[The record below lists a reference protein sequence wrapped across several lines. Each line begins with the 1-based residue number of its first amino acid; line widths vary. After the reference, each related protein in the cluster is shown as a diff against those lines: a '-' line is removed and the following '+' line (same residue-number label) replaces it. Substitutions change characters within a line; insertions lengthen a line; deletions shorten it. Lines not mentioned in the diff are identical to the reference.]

1 VSVKTSDDVR
11 AMRPLNVLMVST
23 SYPAN
28 LKDWRGLFIRH
39 LADALGRREDLHLS
53 LWAPP
58 GEVHPRIARACTP
71 AEDAWL
77 ANLVQRGGIAHLL
90 RTNKLAGVAAG
101 IALLRKLA
109 GVFRREPADVYH
121 INWLQNALSLPPNRR
136 PALISVLGADMRLL
150 KLPMMRSLVRRV
162 CRKRSVVICPN
173 ADWMVPS
180 LRTTFGDVAQIQV
193 VPFGIDPC
201 WYAMSRQFEQ
211 QTQPNWLVISRI
223 TRDKLGD
230 LFEWCAPQFSTGQRK
245 LHLFGPMLESIGI
258 PAWVDYHG
266 PAAAGDLCETWF
278 PKAQGLI
285 TLSRHAEG
293 RPQVMLE
300 AMAAGLPI
308 IASRLPAHENLLD
321 HQSTGWLADSP
332 TGLERGLAYL
342 ESIPNNI
349 SMGVAARTRVRAE
362 FGTWDD
368 CAQRY
373 NALYRQ
379 LLSADSA

>member
-1 VSVKTSDDVR
+1 MHSDVT
-11 AMRPLNVLMVST
+11 ASHPLNVLMVST
-23 SYPAN
+23 SYPAS

-39 LADALGRREDLHLS
+39 LADALARREDVHLS

-58 GEVHPRIARACTP
+58 GEVQARVERVCTP

-77 ANLVQRGGIAHLL
+77 ANLVSRGGIAHLL
-90 RTNKLAGVAAG
+90 RTRKLAGVAAG
-101 IALLRKLA
+101 IALLRKLTR
-109 GVFRREPADVYH
+109 VFRRQRADIYH
-121 INWLQNALSLPPNRR
+121 INWLQNALSLPADRR
-136 PALISVLGADMRLL
+136 PALITVLGADMRLL
-150 KLPMMRSLVRRV
+150 KLPMMGRLIRRV
-162 CRKRSVVICPN
+162 CRNRSVAICPN

-180 LRTTFGDVAQIQV
+180 LHSIFSDVARVQV

-201 WYAMSRQFEQ
+201 WYALSRQFEKQ
-211 QTQPNWLVISRI
+211 VQPIWLVVSRI

-230 LFEWCAPQFSTGQRK
+230 LFEWCAPSFSTGERK
-245 LHLFGPMLESIGI
+245 LQLFGPMLEAIDI

-266 PAAAGDLCETWF
+266 PATASELCETWF

-285 TLSRHAEG
+285 TLSRHSEG

-321 HQSTGWLADSP
+321 HQASGWLADSP
-332 TGLERGLAYL
+332 ASLERGLAHL
-342 ESIPNNI
+342 ESVPNNI
-349 SMGVAARTRVRAE
+349 AMGASARMRVRAE

-373 NALYRQ
+373 NDLYQQ

>member
-1 VSVKTSDDVR
+1 
-11 AMRPLNVLMVST
+11 MVST

-39 LADALGRREDLHLS
+39 LADALARCEDLHLS

-58 GEVHPRIARACTP
+58 GEVDPRIARACTP
-71 AEDAWL
+71 AEDVWL
-77 ANLVQRGGIAHLL
+77 SNLVQRGGIAHLL

-101 IALLRKLA
+101 IALLSKLA
-109 GVFRREPADVYH
+109 RVFRRERADVYH
-121 INWLQNALSLPPNRR
+121 INWLQNALSLPLDRR

-150 KLPMMRSLVRRV
+150 KLPMMRRLVRRV
-162 CRKRSVVICPN
+162 CRKRLVVICPN

-180 LRTTFGDVAQIQV
+180 LRAAFSDVAQIQV

-201 WYAMSRQFEQ
+201 WYALSRQFEQ
-211 QTQPNWLVISRI
+211 QAQPNWLVVSRI

-230 LFEWCAPQFSTGQRK
+230 LFEWCAPQFSTDQRK
-245 LHLFGPMLESIGI
+245 LHLFGPMLESIDI
-258 PAWVDYHG
+258 PGWVDYHG
-266 PAAAGDLCETWF
+266 PAAPSDLCETWF
-278 PKAQGLI
+278 PKAHGLI

-300 AMAAGLPI
+300 AMAAGLPV

-321 HQSTGWLADSP
+321 HQATGWLADSP
-332 TGLERGLAYL
+332 ASLESALTYL

-349 SMGVAARTRVRAE
+349 AMGASARMYVRAE